1 MRARRRNKGD
11 SKGPKGKRARGRPP
25 STEGRVRLVCKIPPP
40 LMATLR
46 RTLLERQL
54 AGERPEDASRPL
66 DLGDL
71 VAEALE
77 RLLPVRRR

>member
-25 STEGRVRLVCKIPPP
+25 STEGRVRLVCKIPATV
-40 LMATLR
+40 MATLR
-46 RTLLERQL
+46 RALLERQL
-54 AGERPEDASRPL
+54 AGERSSEASRPL

-71 VAEALE
+71 VAEAL
-77 RLLPVRRR
+77 RKHFTGRSR